1 MGPSNVSNQNISRA
15 INFKKT
21 TERLDKVKYDASHAG
36 KHRVN
41 NAFTVFSE
49 TAFRTFF
56 YEPSRSGDERTQNA
70 LSGHDSNVSNLKSNV
85 ENSHQN
91 QGPGLRTS
99 EDEHRHVRNMA
110 NDTNLAKPGFM
121 LRTSD
126 SKPNIR
132 ASNVRLETKDSR
144 LERSTQ
150 NQRFAPRTFDSK
162 PKIRASNVRLETK
175 DSRLERSTRNQTFVL
190 RMSNPKPN
198 ICATNFKTDWSTKVN
213 HVSNILGARK
223 HFKQRENRMQTTF
236 MYVRGP

>member
-15 INFKKT
+15 INFEKT
-21 TERLDKVKYDASHAG
+21 TERLDKAKYDASHAG

-56 YEPSRSGDERTQNA
+56 YEPSQSGDERTQNA

-110 NDTNLAKPGFM
+110 NDTNLMKP
-121 LRTSD
+121 
-126 SKPNIR
+126 KIR
-132 ASNVRLETKDSR
+132 NSNVRLKTKDSR
-144 LERSTQ
+144 FERSTR
-150 NQRFAPRTFDSK
+150 NQRFVPRTFDSK

-175 DSRLERSTRNQTFVL
+175 HSCYECQTRNQTFVL
-190 RMSNPKPN
+190 RISKK
-198 ICATNFKTDWSTKVN
+198 I
-213 HVSNILGARK
+213 GQ
-223 HFKQRENRMQTTF
+223 QR
-236 MYVRGP
+236 